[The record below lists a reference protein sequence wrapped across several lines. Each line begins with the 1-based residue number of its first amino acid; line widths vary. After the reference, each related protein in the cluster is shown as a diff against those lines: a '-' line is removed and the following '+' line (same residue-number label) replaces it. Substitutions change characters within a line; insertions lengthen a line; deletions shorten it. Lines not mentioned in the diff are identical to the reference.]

1 MLDPK
6 IIRDK
11 PELIK
16 QMLKDR
22 AVEFDFEKMLEL
34 NKTRKEMMMQSDE
47 LKQKRNQM
55 SVKIGSEKKAGN
67 DASELLRE
75 MGEISKKLDDLES
88 LRKTVDEN
96 YHNLS
101 FSIPNLVHDSVP
113 KGADESFNKQVRTW
127 GEIPKFDFEV
137 KDHID
142 LGLELDIVDIER
154 ASKTA
159 GARFYYLKDG
169 LVKLGQALTA
179 FALDFVS
186 NKNYNLIQPPY
197 MINRQSM
204 EGAVIADDFEDVIY
218 KVQDEDLFLIG
229 TSEHAIASM
238 YYDEILEGSKIPL
251 RYASIS
257 PCFRREAGAHGKDQK
272 GIFRVHQ
279 FEKIEQFIFCRPEE
293 SWEEHEKMIK
303 NTEEFYQQLEIP
315 YRLMLLSSGDMG
327 KVSAKTYDIEAWM
340 AGQNAYREIV
350 SCSNCIDYQSR
361 RLKIRFRE
369 KSNEDTKYIHTL
381 NSTLVAIERTMV
393 AILENNQ
400 TKDGHVEVPKVL
412 QKYFGAVSYTHL
424 TLPTILLV

>member
-75 MGEISKKLDDLES
+75 MGEISKKLDDLEN

-393 AILENNQ
+393 PILENNQ
-400 TKDGHVEVPKVL
+400 TKDGHVEIPKVL
-412 QKYFGAVSYTHL
+412 QKYFGDNM
-424 TLPTILLV
+424 I

>member
-6 IIRDK
+6 IIRDE
-11 PELIK
+11 PDRIK

-22 AVEFDFEKMLEL
+22 AVEFDFEKMLDL
-34 NKTRKEMMMQSDE
+34 NKSRKEMMIQSDE

-67 DASELLRE
+67 DASELLKE
-75 MGEISKKLDDLES
+75 MGEISKKLDELEN

-101 FSIPNLVHDSVP
+101 FSIPNLIHDSVP
-113 KGADESFNKQVRTW
+113 KGADESFNQEIRTW

-142 LGLELDIVDIER
+142 LGLELDIVDLER

-169 LVKLGQALTA
+169 LVKLGQSLTA
-179 FALDFVS
+179 FALDFVA

-257 PCFRREAGAHGKDQK
+257 PCFRKEAGAHGKDQK

-303 NTEEFYQQLEIP
+303 NTEEFYQQLEMP

-327 KVSAKTYDIEAWM
+327 KVSAKTYDVEAWM

-381 NSTLVAIERTMV
+381 NSTLIAIERTMV

-400 TKDGHVEVPKVL
+400 TKDGHIEIPKVL
-412 QKYFGAVSYTHL
+412 QKYFGDSM
-424 TLPTILLV
+424 I

>member
-75 MGEISKKLDDLES
+75 MGDISKKLDELEN

-169 LVKLGQALTA
+169 LVKLGQSLTA

-186 NKNYNLIQPPY
+186 SKNYNLIQPPY

-400 TKDGHVEVPKVL
+400 TKDGHVEIPKVL
-412 QKYFGAVSYTHL
+412 QKYFGDNM
-424 TLPTILLV
+424 I

>member
-6 IIRDK
+6 IIRDE
-11 PELIK
+11 PERIK

-22 AVEFDFEKMLEL
+22 AVEFDLEKMLEL
-34 NKTRKEMMMQSDE
+34 NKTRKDMMQQSDE

-55 SVKIGSEKKAGN
+55 SMKIATEKKAGN
-67 DASELLRE
+67 DASELLQE
-75 MGEISKKLDDLES
+75 MSQISKKLDDMENK
-88 LRKTVDEN
+88 RKTIEDD
-96 YHNLS
+96 YHRLS
-101 FSIPNLVHDSVP
+101 FSIPNMIHDSVP
-113 KGADESFNKQVRTW
+113 KGVDESFNKQIRTW
-127 GEIPKFDFEV
+127 GDIPKFDFDV

-142 LGLELDIVDIER
+142 LGLGLDIIDLER

-159 GARFYYLKDG
+159 GARFYYLKGG
-169 LVKLGQALTA
+169 LVKLGQALTS

-186 NKNYNLIQPPY
+186 EKNYNLIQPPY

-204 EGAVIADDFEDVIY
+204 EGAVIADDFEEVIY
-218 KVQDEDLFLIG
+218 KVEDEDLFLIG

-238 YYDEILEGSKIPL
+238 HYDEILEGSKIPL

-257 PCFRREAGAHGKDQK
+257 PCFRKEAGAHGKDQK

-293 SWEEHEKMIK
+293 SWDEHEKMIQ
-303 NTEEFYQQLEIP
+303 NTEEFYQKLEIP

-350 SCSNCIDYQSR
+350 SCSNCLDYQSR

-369 KSNEDTKYIHTL
+369 KTNEDTKYIHTL

-400 TKDGHVEVPKVL
+400 TKDGHLEVPKVL
-412 QKYFGAVSYTHL
+412 QKYFGDNL
-424 TLPTILLV
+424 I

>member
-55 SVKIGSEKKAGN
+55 SVKIGNEKKAGN
-67 DASELLRE
+67 DASELLKE
-75 MGEISKKLDDLES
+75 MGDISKKLDELES
-88 LRKTVDEN
+88 DRKTVDEN

-101 FSIPNLVHDSVP
+101 FSIPNLIHDSVP
-113 KGADESFNKQVRTW
+113 KGADESFNKEVRTW
-127 GEIPKFDFEV
+127 GEIPKFDFDV

-142 LGLELDIVDIER
+142 LGLELDIVDLER

-169 LVKLGQALTA
+169 LVKLGQSLTA

-186 NKNYNLIQPPY
+186 SKNYNLIQPPY

-257 PCFRREAGAHGKDQK
+257 PCFRKEAGAHGKDQK

-303 NTEEFYQQLEIP
+303 STEEFYQQLEIP
-315 YRLMLLSSGDMG
+315 YRLMLQSSGDMG

-400 TKDGHVEVPKVL
+400 TKDAHVEIPKVL
-412 QKYFGAVSYTHL
+412 QKYFGDNM
-424 TLPTILLV
+424 I

>member
-6 IIRDK
+6 IIRDE
-11 PELIK
+11 PEKIK
-16 QMLKDR
+16 EMLKDR
-22 AVEFDFEKMLEL
+22 AVEFDLEKMLEL
-34 NKTRKEMMMQSDE
+34 NKMRKDMMQQTDE

-55 SVKIGSEKKAGN
+55 SMKIATEKKAGN
-67 DASELLRE
+67 DASELLQE
-75 MGEISKKLDDLES
+75 MSQISSKLDDMENQ
-88 LRKTVDEN
+88 RKTIDDD
-96 YHNLS
+96 YHKLS
-101 FSIPNLVHDSVP
+101 FSIPNMIHDSVP
-113 KGADESFNKQVRTW
+113 KGPDESFNKQVRTW
-127 GEIPKFDFEV
+127 GDVPKFDFEV

-142 LGLELDIVDIER
+142 LGLGLDIVDLER

-159 GARFYYLKDG
+159 GARFYYLKGG

-186 NKNYNLIQPPY
+186 KRDYNLIQPPY

-204 EGAVIADDFEDVIY
+204 EGAVIADDFEEVIY

-238 YYDEILEGSKIPL
+238 HYDEILEGGKIPL

-257 PCFRREAGAHGKDQK
+257 PCFRKEAGAHGKDQK

-293 SWEEHEKMIK
+293 SWDEHELMIK
-303 NTEEFYQQLEIP
+303 NAEEFYRELEIP

-350 SCSNCIDYQSR
+350 SCSNCLDYQSR

-412 QKYFGAVSYTHL
+412 QKYFGDNL
-424 TLPTILLV
+424 I

>member
-1 MLDPK
+1 
-6 IIRDK
+6 
-11 PELIK
+11 
-16 QMLKDR
+16 
-22 AVEFDFEKMLEL
+22 
-34 NKTRKEMMMQSDE
+34 MMMQSDE

-67 DASELLRE
+67 DASELLQE
-75 MGEISKKLDDLES
+75 MGQISKKLDDLED
-88 LRKTVDEN
+88 LRKTMEDN
-96 YHNLS
+96 YHSLS
-101 FSIPNLVHDSVP
+101 FSVPNLIHDSVP
-113 KGADESFNKQVRTW
+113 KGADESFNKEIRAW

-142 LGLELDIVDIER
+142 LGLELDIIDLER

-159 GARFYYLKDG
+159 GARFYYLKGG

-179 FALDFVS
+179 FALNFLS
-186 NKNYNLIQPPY
+186 EKNYNLIQPPY

-204 EGAVIADDFEDVIY
+204 EGAVIADDFEEAIY
-218 KVQDEDLFLIG
+218 KVQNEDLFLIG

-257 PCFRREAGAHGKDQK
+257 PCFRKEAGAHGKDQK

-293 SWEEHEKMIK
+293 SWKEHEKMIK
-303 NTEEFYQQLEIP
+303 NTEEFYRELEIP
-315 YRLMLLSSGDMG
+315 YRLMLLSSGDMS

-350 SCSNCIDYQSR
+350 SCSNCLDYQSR
-361 RLKIRFRE
+361 RLKIRFRD
-369 KSNEDTKYIHTL
+369 KSNEDTRYIHTL
-381 NSTLVAIERTMV
+381 NSTLIAIERTMV

-400 TKDGHVEVPKVL
+400 TKDRHIEIPKVL
-412 QKYFGAVSYTHL
+412 QKYFGDNL
-424 TLPTILLV
+424 I

>member
-88 LRKTVDEN
+88 LRKTVDED

-400 TKDGHVEVPKVL
+400 TKDGHVEIPKVL
-412 QKYFGAVSYTHL
+412 QKYFGDNM
-424 TLPTILLV
+424 I

>member
-169 LVKLGQALTA
+169 LVKLGQSLTA

-186 NKNYNLIQPPY
+186 SKNYNLIQPPY

-400 TKDGHVEVPKVL
+400 TKDGHVEIPKVL
-412 QKYFGAVSYTHL
+412 QKYFGDNM
-424 TLPTILLV
+424 I

>member
-6 IIRDK
+6 IIIDK

-16 QMLKDR
+16 EMLKDR
-22 AVEFDFEKMLEL
+22 AIDFDLEKMLEL
-34 NKTRKEMMMQSDE
+34 NKVRKEMMHQSDE

-55 SVKIGSEKKAGN
+55 STKIATEKKAGN
-67 DASELLRE
+67 DASELLQQ
-75 MGEISKKLDDLES
+75 MSQISTELDDMENQ
-88 LRKTVDEN
+88 RKTIEVD
-96 YHNLS
+96 YQKLS
-101 FSIPNLVHDSVP
+101 FSIPNMIHDSVP
-113 KGADESFNKQVRTW
+113 RGVDGTFNKQVRIW
-127 GEIPKFDFEV
+127 GDVPKFDFEV

-142 LGLELDIVDIER
+142 LGLGLDIMDLER

-159 GARFYYLKDG
+159 GARFYYLKGG

-186 NKNYNLIQPPY
+186 EKNYDLIQPPY

-204 EGAVIADDFEDVIY
+204 EGAVIADDFEEVIY

-229 TSEHAIASM
+229 TAEHAIASM
-238 YYDEILEGSKIPL
+238 HYDEILEGSKIPL

-257 PCFRREAGAHGKDQK
+257 PCFRKEAGAHGKDQK

-279 FEKIEQFIFCRPEE
+279 FEKVEQFVFCRPEE
-293 SWEEHEKMIK
+293 SWDEHEKMIQI
-303 NTEEFYQQLEIP
+303 TEEFYQKLEIP
-315 YRLMLLSSGDMG
+315 YKLMLLSSGDMG
-327 KVSAKTYDIEAWM
+327 KVSAKTYDLEAWM

-350 SCSNCIDYQSR
+350 SCSNCLDYQSR

-400 TKDGHVEVPKVL
+400 TKDGLVHVPEVL
-412 QKYFGAVSYTHL
+412 QKYFGDETKL
-424 TLPTILLV
+424 MKLGK

>member
-6 IIRDK
+6 IIRDE
-11 PELIK
+11 PDRIK

-22 AVEFDFEKMLEL
+22 AVKFDFEKMLEL
-34 NKTRKEMMMQSDE
+34 NKIRKEMMMESDE
-47 LKQKRNQM
+47 LRQKRNQM

-67 DASELLRE
+67 DASELLKE
-75 MGEISKKLDDLES
+75 MGEISKKLDELEN
-88 LRKTVDEN
+88 LRKTVDDD

-101 FSIPNLVHDSVP
+101 FSIPNLIHDSVP
-113 KGADESFNKQVRTW
+113 KGANESFNKQVRTW

-142 LGLELDIVDIER
+142 LGLELDIVDLER

-159 GARFYYLKDG
+159 GARFYYLKNG
-169 LVKLGQALTA
+169 LVKLGQSLTA

-186 NKNYNLIQPPY
+186 GKNYNLIQPPY

-257 PCFRREAGAHGKDQK
+257 PCFRKEAGAHGKDQK

-350 SCSNCIDYQSR
+350 SCSNCVDYQSR
-361 RLKIRFRE
+361 RLKIRFRD

-381 NSTLVAIERTMV
+381 NSTLIAIERTMV

-400 TKDGHVEVPKVL
+400 TKDGHVEIPKVL
-412 QKYFGAVSYTHL
+412 QKYFGDNM
-424 TLPTILLV
+424 I

>member
-179 FALDFVS
+179 FALDFVL

-400 TKDGHVEVPKVL
+400 TKDGHVEIPKIL
-412 QKYFGAVSYTHL
+412 QKYFGDNM
-424 TLPTILLV
+424 I

>member
-315 YRLMLLSSGDMG
+315 YRWMLLSSGDMG

-400 TKDGHVEVPKVL
+400 TKDGHVEIPKVL
-412 QKYFGAVSYTHL
+412 QKYFGDNM
-424 TLPTILLV
+424 I